1 MKLKLSAI
9 LIVLACA
16 ASTHAQTVDEI
27 IAKYFENT
35 GGIEKW
41 KALEGVKMSAK
52 VNQQGMEIPLEI
64 IQLKDGRQATKINFQ
79 GKEIAQGVFDGNTL
93 WSTNFMNMKAEKSDA
108 ETTENFK
115 LDIGEFPDPFLN
127 YKQRGLKAELV
138 GKETVDGT
146 ETFKV
151 KLTKKPIKVDGKE
164 TDNVVYYFF
173 DAENFVPLMMESEVK
188 SGPGKGAVSQNKL
201 SDYQEVKSSNP
212 KLDGLLFPF
221 SMIQGAKGQPGAQ
234 PLTISS
240 IELNPKVDNSVF
252 ALPAGN

>member
-1 MKLKLSAI
+1 MKLKLSVI
-9 LIVLACA
+9 LLVLACA

-27 IAKYFENT
+27 IAKYFANT

-41 KALEGVKMSAK
+41 KALEGVRMTAK
-52 VNQQGMEIPLEI
+52 VNQQGMEIPLDI
-64 IQLKDGRQATKINFQ
+64 IQLKDGRQSTKFTFQ
-79 GKEIAQGVFDGNTL
+79 GKEINQGVYDGSTL

-138 GKETVDGT
+138 GKETVEGT

-173 DAENFVPLMMESEVK
+173 DTENFVPLMIENEVK
-188 SGPGKGAVSQNKL
+188 SGPNKGIIAQNKM

-221 SMIQGAKGQPGAQ
+221 SLMQGAKGQPAGQ
-234 PLTISS
+234 PLTIST
-240 IELNPKVDNSVF
+240 IELNPKVDNAVF
-252 ALPAGN
+252 AFPAGN

>member
-41 KALEGVKMSAK
+41 KALEGVKMTAK
-52 VNQQGMEIPLEI
+52 LNQQGMEIPLDI
-64 IQLKDGRQATKINFQ
+64 IQLKDGRQLTKFTFQ
-79 GKEIAQGVFDGNTL
+79 GKEISQGVYDGSTL

-127 YKQRGLKAELV
+127 YKQRGLKVELL
-138 GKETVDGT
+138 GKETVEGT
-146 ETFKV
+146 ETYKI
-151 KLTKKPIKVDGKE
+151 KLTKKPIKVDGQE

-173 DAENFVPLMMESEVK
+173 DTENFVPLLMENEVK
-188 SGPGKGAVSQNKL
+188 SGPNKGKISQNKL
-201 SDYQEVKSSNP
+201 SDYQEVKSTNP

-221 SMIQGAKGQPGAQ
+221 SLMQGEKGQSAGNPI
-234 PLTISS
+234 TIST
-240 IELNPKVDNSVF
+240 IELNPKVDNAVF
-252 ALPAGN
+252 AFPA